1 MRSPSQPQQL
11 QPNNYW
17 FVLGREKDLS
27 AAEIA
32 AVLSVE
38 PQQYSVAENQS
49 LLFYPGKLPLTEEIL
64 IKKLGGT
71 IKIAQEIG
79 TGLSRAEIIKT
90 IQNTLRQKTGKIC
103 FGLSSFGNLDTAELT
118 RLGKEIK
125 NNLKN
130 DGFSVRFVPNKEK
143 ALSAATID
151 HNNLI
156 KKGGEFLIY
165 EQAKEKYSLAQT
177 SALQPYAEFSKRD
190 YDRPGRDDLSGM
202 LPPKLAM
209 MMINLSEP
217 KKNDLILDPFC
228 GSGTILTEAMIMG
241 YQNLFGSDI
250 STKAIS
256 DTKINIEWIKK
267 HLNINCPEF
276 PLYDLDVKNLEEKIK
291 PKSVD
296 RIIAEPYMGKPLTGR
311 ESYEEIL
318 AQSQELKTLYSEAFK
333 IFKKILKPGGVIVF
347 IFPHYRKGND
357 VITTGQPQE
366 IENLGFELYP
376 FSKQKHLLYERPG
389 QRVGREIW
397 RFKKV
402 NKR

>member
-1 MRSPSQPQQL
+1 MRSSSQPQPQ
-11 QPNNYW
+11 QPGRNW

-32 AVLSVE
+32 AVLSIKDN
-38 PQQYSVAENQS
+38 QYSIEENQPI
-49 LLFYPGKLPLTEEIL
+49 FYYSGTLPMTEDNL

-71 IKIAQEIG
+71 IKIAKEIG
-79 TGLSRAEIIKT
+79 SGLNRSELIKI
-90 IQNTLRQKTGKIC
+90 IQNILREKTGKIC
-103 FGLSSFGNLDTAELT
+103 FGLSSFSSLDTNELT

-130 DGFSVRFVPNKEK
+130 DGFSIRFVPNKEK
-143 ALSAATID
+143 VLSAATID

-156 KKGGEFLIY
+156 KKGGEFLIC
-165 EQAKEKYSLAQT
+165 EQVGEKYSLAQT
-177 SALQPYAEFSKRD
+177 VALQPYAEFSMRD
-190 YDRPGRDDLSGM
+190 YDRPGRDDVSGM

-217 KKNDLILDPFC
+217 QTNDLILDPFC

-250 STKAIS
+250 SAKAIS

-267 HLNINCPEF
+267 HLNITCPEF
-276 PLYDLDVKNLEEKIK
+276 PLYNLDVKNLEEKTK

-296 RIIAEPYMGKPLTGR
+296 KIIAEPYMGKPLTGR

-318 AQSQELKTLYSEAFK
+318 AQSQELKTLYLESFK
-333 IFKKILKPGGVIVF
+333 IFKKILKSGGVVVF

-357 VITTGQPQE
+357 VITTSLSKE
-366 IENLGFELYP
+366 IEGLGFTLYP

-397 RFKKV
+397 RFKK
-402 NKR
+402 N